1 MTEVKRRTM
10 LDNAR
15 YEELQ
20 RMRHPLTWHYE
31 YDRAAEILSSSDI
44 AKEVIRRRGYNPA
57 DVEEETNRRYFKELP
72 GTS

>member
-10 LDNAR
+10 KDNAK

-20 RMRHPLTWHYE
+20 RMRHPLTWHHE
-31 YDRAAEILSSSDI
+31 FDRAAEIFSSSDI

-57 DVEEETNRRYFKELP
+57 DTEEENRHYFKELP
-72 GTS
+72 GAS